1 MSVKTSWTKVTSQNF
16 LSTTLREVTV
26 PLSTTLRKLTIP
38 VSTIYREV
46 IEQFSLWNDGNVLWQ
61 DVNSNWEDL

>member
-1 MSVKTSWTKVTSQNF
+1 MSVKTTWTKVTSQNF
-16 LSTTLREVTV
+16 LSTTLN
-26 PLSTTLRKLTIP
+26 KLTIP

>member
-16 LSTTLREVTV
+16 LSTTLRKVTV
-26 PLSTTLRKLTIP
+26 PLSTVI
-38 VSTIYREV
+38 REV
-46 IEQFSLWNDGNVLWQ
+46 LEQFSLWNDGNVMWQ

>member
-1 MSVKTSWTKVTSQNF
+1 MSVKTNWTKVTSQNF
-16 LSTTLREVTV
+16 
-26 PLSTTLRKLTIP
+26 LSTTLRKLTIP